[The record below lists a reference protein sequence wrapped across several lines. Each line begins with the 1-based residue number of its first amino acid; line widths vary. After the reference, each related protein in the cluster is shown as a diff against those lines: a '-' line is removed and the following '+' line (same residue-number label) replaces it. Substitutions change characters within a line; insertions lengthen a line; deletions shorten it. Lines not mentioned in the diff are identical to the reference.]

1 LELRFE
7 PSVHEADLPAYG
19 VAGLHRLSHQRRPSR
34 ACTASSGVSAGTG
47 PRDSSLSGSDLAQ
60 LVVSA
65 AAEERAVCMTHRSID
80 RESNPRKLSSR
91 WFR

>member
-1 LELRFE
+1 
-7 PSVHEADLPAYG
+7 VHEADLPACG

-34 ACTASSGVSAGTG
+34 ACIASSGVSARTE

-65 AAEERAVCMTHRSID
+65 AAEERAVCMNQRSIGD
-80 RESNPRKLSSR
+80 
-91 WFR
+91 FRQPAGLA